1 MQKQFKLIDEQLQLN
16 NMKRLPDPIPKPAN
30 SFFRALSI
38 SIFSN
43 HNEAE
48 YVKSIMKLTLQAN
61 C

>member
-1 MQKQFKLIDEQLQLN
+1 MI
-16 NMKRLPDPIPKPAN
+16 RLPDPIPKPAN